1 MFKNIHQYFSE
12 NILTEYYKYAKLRKN
27 NKSGFSEDLKQGL
40 KCASS
45 MFDFREQFS
54 DELNLSRKQIE
65 SICPN
70 FKLLADVVNVSKH
83 GTIDRNSPKITNS
96 KNIFEE
102 IVCTKYVDKKGDFQH
117 IQVEV
122 IIELDSGENI
132 VLYELLTEILNM
144 WIEQLNSIGLFLDLP
159 LFSIYPKSLPR
170 RNKNSDLLKITSTK
184 NFYGRRFRIQR
195 YNYELGRIEPED
207 ITNSQISM
215 KLYVPTYY
223 AEVSIDQNNSNEII
237 KIKVDLT
244 ESEKNKIESIVN
256 KDKQIEELLKIA
268 KEKGLVSY

>member
-1 MFKNIHQYFSE
+1 
-12 NILTEYYKYAKLRKN
+12 
-27 NKSGFSEDLKQGL
+27 
-40 KCASS
+40 

-223 AEVSIDQNNSNEII
+223 AEVSIDQNNGNEII